1 MKHIISTCLALLLA
15 ADVMAQDNVN
25 DSTGLRA
32 GGKIYVVIAVIAVIW
47 AGFGVLL
54 FSMDN
59 RLRKIE
65 KSTAKKIR

>member
-1 MKHIISTCLALLLA
+1 MKHIITTCLALLLA

-65 KSTAKKIR
+65 KATAKKIR

>member
-1 MKHIISTCLALLLA
+1 MKRIIGTWLAFLLA
-15 ADVMAQDNVN
+15 GDVMAQGNVN

-47 AGFGVLL
+47 AGFGFLL

-65 KSTAKKIR
+65 KATTKKIR

>member
-1 MKHIISTCLALLLA
+1 MKRIIGTCLALLLA
-15 ADVMAQDNVN
+15 AEVMAQDNVN

>member
-1 MKHIISTCLALLLA
+1 MKRIIGTCLTLLLA

>member
-65 KSTAKKIR
+65 KATAKKIR